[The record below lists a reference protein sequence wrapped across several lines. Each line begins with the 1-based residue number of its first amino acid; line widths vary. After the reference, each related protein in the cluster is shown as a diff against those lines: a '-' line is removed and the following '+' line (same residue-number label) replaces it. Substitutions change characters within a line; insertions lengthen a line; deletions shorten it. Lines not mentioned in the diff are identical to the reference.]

1 MKKYFLSAAI
11 FLAVLITS
19 FIGCVPSQPTEDVE
33 LLPSERL
40 INRLE
45 VNRRKIRN
53 IEGSGTMTVKTP
65 QLDNSATFRVVL
77 QKPDSLQLT
86 VLGPFGIELADAVV
100 TGDDF
105 IFYDAL
111 QNTAYTG
118 ESNSRA
124 LQSIFRIDLD
134 FNDIMD
140 AFVGSVNLTEN
151 LYKAPDKYEIEY
163 DKYILTYYDSA
174 RQIIKKFK
182 VDVRQLGITDFELSS
197 FDGDISIEG
206 KYSKFEIIE
215 NVAVPFRIEISNK
228 NQNQKISI
236 DYKKITA
243 NKNSININFKL
254 PADATI
260 IKW

>member
-1 MKKYFLSAAI
+1 MKKYFLLPVI
-11 FLAVLITS
+11 ILIIVITS
-19 FIGCVPSQPTEDVE
+19 FNGCVPSQPTEDVE

-53 IEGSGTMTVKTP
+53 MEGNGTLSVKTP
-65 QLDNSATFRVVL
+65 QLDNNATFRVIL

-100 TGDDF
+100 TSSDF

-111 QNTAYTG
+111 QNTAYMG
-118 ESNSRA
+118 ESDGEA
-124 LQSIFRIDLD
+124 LQNIFRIDLN
-134 FNDIMD
+134 FSDIMD

-151 LYKAPDKYEIEY
+151 LYKAPDVYEIEY
-163 DKYILTYYDSA
+163 DKYILTYYDST
-174 RQIIKKFK
+174 RQVIKKYK
-182 VDVRQLGITDFELSS
+182 VDVRQLGITDFELST
-197 FDGDISIEG
+197 FDGEVSIEG
-206 KYSKFEIIE
+206 KYSKFELIE
-215 NVAVPFRIEISNK
+215 NVAVPYRIEVSNK
-228 NQNQKISI
+228 KQNQKINI

-243 NKNSININFKL
+243 NRNSISIDFFL
-254 PADATI
+254 PEDATL

>member
-1 MKKYFLSAAI
+1 MNKYLILSA
-11 FLAVLITS
+11 LPLILLFTS
-19 FIGCVPSQPTEDVE
+19 FNGCVPSQPTEDVE

-53 IEGSGTMTVKTP
+53 MEGNGTLSVKTP
-65 QLDNSATFRVVL
+65 QLDNNATFRVIL

-100 TGDDF
+100 TSNNF

-118 ESNSRA
+118 ESDSQA
-124 LQSIFRIDLD
+124 LQNIFRIDLN
-134 FNDIMD
+134 FSDIMD

-151 LYKAPDKYEIEY
+151 LYKAPDVYEVEY
-163 DKYILTYYDSA
+163 DKYILTYIDGE
-174 RQIIKKFK
+174 RQLIKKYK
-182 VDVRQLGITDFELSS
+182 VDVRQLAITDFELST
-197 FDGDISIEG
+197 FDGEISLEG
-206 KYSKFEIIE
+206 KYSRFELIE
-215 NVAVPFRIEISNK
+215 NVAVPYRIEVSNK
-228 NQNQKISI
+228 KQNQKINI

-243 NKNSININFKL
+243 NRNSISIDFLL
-254 PADATI
+254 PGDATI

>member
-1 MKKYFLSAAI
+1 MNKYLIFSALS
-11 FLAVLITS
+11 LILLFTS
-19 FIGCVPSQPTEDVE
+19 FNGCVPSQPTEDVE

-53 IEGSGTMTVKTP
+53 MEGNGTLSVKTP
-65 QLDNSATFRVVL
+65 QLDNNATFRVIL

-100 TGDDF
+100 TSTDF

-118 ESNSRA
+118 ESDSQA
-124 LQSIFRIDLD
+124 LQNIFRIDLN
-134 FNDIMD
+134 FSDIMD

-151 LYKAPDKYEIEY
+151 LYKAPDVYEVEY
-163 DKYILTYYDSA
+163 DKYILTYLDTE
-174 RQIIKKFK
+174 RQLIKKYK
-182 VDVRQLGITDFELSS
+182 VDVRQLAITDFELST
-197 FDGDISIEG
+197 FDGEISLEG
-206 KYSKFEIIE
+206 KYSRFELIE
-215 NVAVPFRIEISNK
+215 NVAVPYRIEISNK
-228 NQNQKISI
+228 KQNQKINI

-243 NKNSININFKL
+243 NRNSISIDFSL
-254 PADATI
+254 PGDATV